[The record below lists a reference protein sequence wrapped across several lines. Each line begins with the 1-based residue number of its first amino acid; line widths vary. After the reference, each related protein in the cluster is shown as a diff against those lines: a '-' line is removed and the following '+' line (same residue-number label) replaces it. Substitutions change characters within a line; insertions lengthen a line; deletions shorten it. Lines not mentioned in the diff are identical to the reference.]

1 MSEDGSN
8 KNCFCPLSAK
18 SWVDQAASGPE
29 TFISLASHVALIQM
43 VLGGLL
49 APVHTDANT
58 GDRAPPGIPV
68 FTDRRNIGVDF
79 SFNKKLF

>member
-18 SWVDQAASGPE
+18 SWVDQAVSGPE
-29 TFISLASHVALIQM
+29 TFMSLASHVALSQM

-68 FTDRRNIGVDF
+68 FTDRRNVGVAF
-79 SFNKKLF
+79 SFNKNLF

>member
-8 KNCFCPLSAK
+8 KNCFCPLSAR

-49 APVHTDANT
+49 APVHT

-68 FTDRRNIGVDF
+68 FTDRRKIGVDF